1 MNKINAN
8 TIIKNLTGIFCG
20 AIILCLLLPFL
31 STESSASVG
40 GIEGSSEAQIY
51 TGIQI
56 LTDGGFM
63 GILLV
68 VCPVLIL
75 VANYLP
81 QIEKYKKIISMGLSA
96 ICIVILFIIP
106 GQIAALSNSGAEAVG
121 QMASA
126 ATSKSSSVDIKTN
139 YMIGFWLILILLVGI
154 AVLSAIQF
162 FNLKG
167 NKVFDA
173 VNSDNSNDNID
184 SANMP
189 QINLE
194 KVTEF
199 AKNTAN
205 AVSAQVKN
213 VANNIPKG
221 ETNNT
226 QESAYAQ
233 KDNTVSANNQPV
245 SYQSAG
251 NTEQAEP
258 HNFGM
263 LKKTQKPVAPT
274 PKENPEVIMNLIK
287 QLFEMK
293 ESGILTEEEFSEKK
307 QELLNKM

>member
-20 AIILCLLLPFL
+20 AIILCLLLPLF
-31 STESSASVG
+31 SAEANVSAMGVSAKGESNSFSGFDVL
-40 GIEGSSEAQIY
+40 
-51 TGIQI
+51 TG
-56 LTDGGFM
+56 GGFLGLM
-63 GILLV
+63 LVICPIIIL
-68 VCPVLIL
+68 I
-75 VANYLP
+75 ANYLP
-81 QIEKYKKIISMGLSA
+81 QFGKYKKIVSLIMSVVGVVVMFVVSSVMSSTNYSA
-96 ICIVILFIIP
+96 T
-106 GQIAALSNSGAEAVG
+106 GQ
-121 QMASA
+121 A
-126 ATSKSSSVDIKTN
+126 ATASSKASVEAHIN
-139 YMIGFWLILILLVGI
+139 YLFGFWLMLIFYVAI
-154 AVLSAIQF
+154 VALSAIQF

-173 VNSDNSNDNID
+173 VNSDNSDE
-184 SANMP
+184 SVSSVNMP

-194 KVTEF
+194 KVTEL

-213 VANNIPKG
+213 VTNNIPKS
-221 ETNNT
+221 ENSNT
-226 QESAYAQ
+226 QENAYTQ

-245 SYQSAG
+245 SYQTPG

-263 LKKTQKPVAPT
+263 LKKIQKPVAPT

>member
-1 MNKINAN
+1 MKKINAN

-31 STESSASVG
+31 STESSANVG
-40 GIEGSSEAQIY
+40 GISSSSEAQVY
-51 TGIQI
+51 NGIQI
-56 LTDGGFM
+56 LTDGGFT

-81 QIEKYKKIISMGLSA
+81 QIDKYKKIISMVFSV
-96 ICIVILFIIP
+96 ICMIILFTIP

-126 ATSKSSSVDIKTN
+126 ATSKNSSADIKTN
-139 YMIGFWLILILLVGI
+139 FLIGFWMILILLAGI
-154 AVLSAIQF
+154 AILSAIQF

-173 VNSDNSNDNID
+173 VNSDNSDNNM
-184 SANMP
+184 SSSNMP
-189 QINLE
+189 QIKLE
-194 KVTEF
+194 KVSRF

-213 VANNIPKG
+213 VASNIPQND
-221 ETNNT
+221 NNT
-226 QESAYAQ
+226 MQQSTYAQ
-233 KDNTVSANNQPV
+233 ENNSVSVDNQPV
-245 SYQSAG
+245 FNQTSV
-251 NTEQAEP
+251 NCEQAKS
-258 HNFGM
+258 HNFDM
-263 LKKTQKPVAPT
+263 LKNTQKAVAPT
-274 PKENPEVIMNLIK
+274 SKENPELIMNLIK
-287 QLFEMK
+287 QLFDMK
-293 ESGILTEEEFSEKK
+293 ESGILTEEEFTEKK

>member
-1 MNKINAN
+1 MSAFAVFSAEAN
-8 TIIKNLTGIFCG
+8 VSAMGVSAKGESNSFSGFDVLTGGGFLGLMLVICPI
-20 AIILCLLLPFL
+20 IIL
-31 STESSASVG
+31 
-40 GIEGSSEAQIY
+40 I
-51 TGIQI
+51 
-56 LTDGGFM
+56 
-63 GILLV
+63 
-68 VCPVLIL
+68 
-75 VANYLP
+75 ANYLP
-81 QIEKYKKIISMGLSA
+81 QFGKYKKIVSLIMSVVGVVVMFVVSSVMSSTNYSA
-96 ICIVILFIIP
+96 T
-106 GQIAALSNSGAEAVG
+106 GQ
-121 QMASA
+121 A
-126 ATSKSSSVDIKTN
+126 ATASSKASVEAHIN
-139 YMIGFWLILILLVGI
+139 YLFGFWLMLIFYVAI
-154 AVLSAIQF
+154 VALSAIQF

-173 VNSDNSNDNID
+173 VNSDNSSDNID
-184 SANMP
+184 SANVP
-189 QINLE
+189 QVNLG

-213 VANNIPKG
+213 VANNIPKS
-221 ETNNT
+221 ENSNT
-226 QESAYAQ
+226 QENAYTQ

>member
-8 TIIKNLTGIFCG
+8 TIIKNLTGILCG

-40 GIEGSSEAQIY
+40 GIEGSSEAQIF

-96 ICIVILFIIP
+96 VCIVILFIIP

-139 YMIGFWLILILLVGI
+139 YMIGFWLILIL
-154 AVLSAIQF
+154 
-162 FNLKG
+162 
-167 NKVFDA
+167 
-173 VNSDNSNDNID
+173 
-184 SANMP
+184 
-189 QINLE
+189 
-194 KVTEF
+194 
-199 AKNTAN
+199 
-205 AVSAQVKN
+205 
-213 VANNIPKG
+213 
-221 ETNNT
+221 
-226 QESAYAQ
+226 
-233 KDNTVSANNQPV
+233 
-245 SYQSAG
+245 
-251 NTEQAEP
+251 
-258 HNFGM
+258 
-263 LKKTQKPVAPT
+263 
-274 PKENPEVIMNLIK
+274 
-287 QLFEMK
+287 
-293 ESGILTEEEFSEKK
+293 
-307 QELLNKM
+307 

>member
-20 AIILCLLLPFL
+20 AIILCLLLPFF
-31 STESSASVG
+31 SAEANVSAMGVSAKGESNSFSGFDVL
-40 GIEGSSEAQIY
+40 
-51 TGIQI
+51 TG
-56 LTDGGFM
+56 GGFLGLM
-63 GILLV
+63 LVICPIIIL
-68 VCPVLIL
+68 I
-75 VANYLP
+75 ANYLP
-81 QIEKYKKIISMGLSA
+81 QFGKYKKIVSLIMSVVGVVVMFVVSSVMSSTNYSA
-96 ICIVILFIIP
+96 T
-106 GQIAALSNSGAEAVG
+106 GQ
-121 QMASA
+121 A
-126 ATSKSSSVDIKTN
+126 ATASSKASVEAHIN
-139 YMIGFWLILILLVGI
+139 YLFGFWLMLIFYVAI
-154 AVLSAIQF
+154 VALSAIQF

-173 VNSDNSNDNID
+173 VNSDNSSDNID
-184 SANMP
+184 SANVP
-189 QINLE
+189 QINLG

-205 AVSAQVKN
+205 AVSTQVKN
-213 VANNIPKG
+213 VTNNIPKS
-221 ETNNT
+221 ENSNT
-226 QESAYAQ
+226 QENAYTQ

-245 SYQSAG
+245 SYQTPG

-263 LKKTQKPVAPT
+263 LKKIQKPVAPT

>member
-81 QIEKYKKIISMGLSA
+81 QIEKYKKIISMALSA

-173 VNSDNSNDNID
+173 VNTDNSNDNID

-189 QINLE
+189 QINLG

-226 QESAYAQ
+226 QESTYAQ

-251 NTEQAEP
+251 NAEQAEP